1 MSEPRYLEGDE
12 YALNGI
18 EGEGE
23 EEDTGD
29 TGLPDRMWEDEE

>member
-1 MSEPRYLEGDE
+1 MGDE

-18 EGEGE
+18 EGEE
-23 EEDTGD
+23 KDTGD